1 MSTIG
6 TALALGFILGIK
18 HALDADHVVAVS
30 TIVSRD
36 PRPMRSAL
44 AGMFWGIGHTLTLFA
59 AGIVVLFFKV
69 SIPDRVA
76 LSFEFLVGA
85 VLVALGAQNLWDYWR
100 TRFHAH
106 SHESGEIHSHLH
118 THHKG
123 HDHHQAN
130 RQRKSLVVGMMHG
143 LAGSGALV
151 LLVLSTIN
159 SPLEGVAYILIFGL
173 GSILGM
179 MMICAALGLP
189 FSLSPQWFRKINNH
203 ILLLAGG
210 VSVVLG
216 ALIMVQIG
224 MLGGL
229 LSTA

>member
-18 HALDADHVVAVS
+18 HALEADHVVAVS

-36 PRPMRSAL
+36 PRPLRSAL

-59 AGIVVLFFKV
+59 AGIAVLFFKV
-69 SIPDRVA
+69 TIPDRVA

-85 VLVALGAQNLWDYWR
+85 VLVGLGVQNLWDYWR

-106 SHESGEIHSHLH
+106 SHESGGIHIHLH
-118 THHKG
+118 THRKG

-130 RQRKSLVVGMMHG
+130 RQRKSLIVGMMHG

-151 LLVLSTIN
+151 LLVLSTIDTL
-159 SPLEGVAYILIFGL
+159 LEGVAYILVFGV
-173 GSILGM
+173 GSIIGM
-179 MMICAALGLP
+179 MTISTALGLP
-189 FSLSPQWFRKINNH
+189 FVLSAKWSGNLNNH
-203 ILLLAGG
+203 IRLLAGA

-216 ALIMVQIG
+216 AVIMVQIG